1 MARTDLTQAGEEH
14 LAVWSREDVVL
25 ELVGSVAMAVQRGG
39 AMAYLYGFD
48 CCLHA
53 VSAACKVAP
62 DAADVTISGGG
73 ESGVRSREK
82 RAAATAC
89 SA

>member
-1 MARTDLTQAGEEH
+1 MR
-14 LAVWSREDVVL
+14 

-48 CCLHA
+48 RCLHA
-53 VSAACKVAP
+53 VSAACQVWRGAP
-62 DAADVTISGGG
+62 DVTVSGRA
-73 ESGVRSREK
+73 ERGVRSREK
-82 RAAATAC
+82 TAAATAC